1 MYTILAGHRE
11 ISTIRSVDPVIAGD
25 VLPAP
30 NTPLRPIGRMN
41 AGQEAGASSGAPSL
55 ARANVNE
62 NTTLPPPV
70 HAERRAAPG
79 RVDADLADFRER
91 GPAVEVRREVDDRR
105 VRIQRRL
112 EDLGV
117 GVA

>member
-30 NTPLRPIGRMN
+30 NTPLRPIGRMH
-41 AGQEAGASSGAPSL
+41 ADQEAGASSGAPSL

-62 NTTLPPPV
+62 NTTYHRRYTRSGALPQDASTRTSPTFVKGGRPSRC
-70 HAERRAAPG
+70 AEKSTT
-79 RVDADLADFRER
+79 
-91 GPAVEVRREVDDRR
+91 
-105 VRIQRRL
+105 
-112 EDLGV
+112 
-117 GVA
+117 VASESKEASRTSA

>member
-30 NTPLRPIGRMN
+30 NTPLRPIGRMH
-41 AGQEAGASSGAPSL
+41 AGQAGASSGALTRP
-55 ARANVNE
+55 RE
-62 NTTLPPPV
+62 RKRKHDLPPPV

-79 RVDADLADFRER
+79 RVHADLADFREGR
-91 GPAVEVRREVDDRR
+91 PAVEVRGEVDDRR
-105 VRIQRRL
+105 VRIQRSL